1 VSAPASAPPDDDWR
15 VDLDVKLAYQERL
28 IGDLD
33 ALVRAFAE
41 RLGKVEKD
49 LADLRRTEAKP
60 ADERPP
66 HY

>member
-1 VSAPASAPPDDDWR
+1 VPNQTDDDDWR

-41 RLGKVEKD
+41 RLGKAEKEIAE
-49 LADLRRTEAKP
+49 LKRGVGKP
-60 ADERPP
+60 GDERPP

>member
-1 VSAPASAPPDDDWR
+1 MSTDADDSDWR

-33 ALVRAFAE
+33 ALVRQFAE
-41 RLGKVEKD
+41 RLAKVEKD
-49 LADLRRTEAKP
+49 FAELKAQVSKP